1 MLQLNRVAADRSWA
15 ILTQIFLQK
24 PAWVRVGLG
33 SSTAVAKKREVLRV
47 LSREKTV
54 PALPRKKNLI
64 SKRESTDYTSTIN
77 NQPLINAFNVFLCS
91 GYLL

>member
-1 MLQLNRVAADRSWA
+1 
-15 ILTQIFLQK
+15 
-24 PAWVRVGLG
+24 VRVGLG

-64 SKRESTDYTSTIN
+64 SKRESTCPRGIFGRAHQFGMGRAVD
-77 NQPLINAFNVFLCS
+77 PLGIGKGF
-91 GYLL
+91 GKI